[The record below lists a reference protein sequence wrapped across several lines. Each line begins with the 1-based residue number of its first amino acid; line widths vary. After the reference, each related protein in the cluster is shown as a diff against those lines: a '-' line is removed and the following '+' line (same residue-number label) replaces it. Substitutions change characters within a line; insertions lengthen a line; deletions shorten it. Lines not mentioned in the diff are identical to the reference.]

1 MIVHVRCC
9 PALIVTDASLLLC
22 STQSPEK
29 PSVPTAE
36 NASIVK
42 VPGSNVT
49 NWLPETVN
57 VRVSGWA
64 LPPKISIRDG
74 RAVAHAGML
83 QTNLTNRVPVIFG
96 VTAVFGIPLLTL
108 FAALWLHEFDTGLS
122 APTVSQLAV
131 CLVPC
136 FMSRESANT
145 VGTFAV
151 YIPVSKAEV
160 MTINITRFVLR
171 FVLFARLS
179 VYLARV
185 D

>member
-1 MIVHVRCC
+1 M
-9 PALIVTDASLLLC
+9 S
-22 STQSPEK
+22 
-29 PSVPTAE
+29 
-36 NASIVK
+36 
-42 VPGSNVT
+42 
-49 NWLPETVN
+49 
-57 VRVSGWA
+57 
-64 LPPKISIRDG
+64 
-74 RAVAHAGML
+74 
-83 QTNLTNRVPVIFG
+83 QTNLTNRVPVLSG
-96 VTAVFGIPLLTL
+96 VTAVFGTPLLTL